1 MTLSFP
7 NPARSYDES
16 RRRVRFLGH
25 DGLMQIRFFLPVEIL
40 AADLSSRTPT
50 EADYLSAFDGMRKR
64 IFEIA
69 QKAYASKHRDMIELD
84 PRSFGRPA

>member
-7 NPARSYDES
+7 NPSRSYDE
-16 RRRVRFLGH
+16 RRRCVRFVGH

-40 AADLSSRTPT
+40 VEDHSSRTPT
-50 EADYLSAFDGMRKR
+50 ERDYLSAFDGMRKR

-69 QKAYASKHRDMIELD
+69 RKSYESRRRDMIELD
-84 PRSFGRPA
+84 PRGFGLVA